1 MFTVAL
7 KLSNDWETRYYQMDA
22 RKKRVT
28 KNQNIL
34 IKMVGR
40 KCVLESHSSSLKQ
53 PNKYVCGVV
62 MKLGNSFVCVFQ
74 ILQKRPQIYC
84 LCHNGKAKGY
94 TIIRKFLS
102 KFPEGT
108 CYFFT
113 HVKTLELFF
122 IESWLFIDLKSLEKL
137 RITSSKSN

>member
-1 MFTVAL
+1 
-7 KLSNDWETRYYQMDA
+7 MDA

-40 KCVLESHSSSLKQ
+40 KCVLESHSSSLRQ

-74 ILQKRPQIYC
+74 ILQKHPQITVC
-84 LCHNGKAKGY
+84 AIIGKPKDRLLLGY
-94 TIIRKFLS
+94 SFQI
-102 KFPEGT
+102 
-108 CYFFT
+108 
-113 HVKTLELFF
+113 
-122 IESWLFIDLKSLEKL
+122 SL
-137 RITSSKSN
+137 RAPVIS

>member
-1 MFTVAL
+1 
-7 KLSNDWETRYYQMDA
+7 MDA

-84 LCHNGKAKGY
+84 LCHNRKAKEQ
-94 TIIRKFLS
+94 TIIMIFLS
-102 KFPEGT
+102 NFPKGT
-108 CYFFT
+108 CCFLT
-113 HVKTLELFF
+113 HRKTLELF
-122 IESWLFIDLKSLEKL
+122 LLKVDYLQTLKVWKNLLVCSPSKKGHGAVSDFVSQ
-137 RITSSKSN
+137 SS